1 MNVITYN
8 ASVVEI
14 APRYFITPV
23 VAIIEN
29 EATNI
34 SQTASVSMT
43 YSAIGNYGVLD
54 ISTFSFVDGNV
65 YLLKVIDD
73 DTEIFRGKVYYVTVI
88 SEPFERAQADY
99 IQNAKNTKYTI
110 YER

>member
-8 ASVVEI
+8 SSVLEI
-14 APRYFITPV
+14 APRYFTSPV
-23 VAIIEN
+23 LVHIEN

-43 YSAIGNYGVLD
+43 YSPIGNYGVLD

-65 YLLKVIDD
+65 YLMKVNDD

-88 SEPFERAQADY
+88 SEPFERAQSDY
-99 IQNAKNTKYTI
+99 IQSTTKTKYTI